1 MGSLFKGRYIIA
13 VYDANNDE
21 DLLGVFDN
29 PNDMKEFLQTEYAD
43 TIISRY
49 IKTFGTFPII
59 RCNRYTFYFIDVM
72 EKHNDIFAL
81 EDREF
86 LKCYRK
92 SKTSMQEAYCKRNN
106 ISRRTYYRHIRIQKD
121 YENTK
126 GGIELWVS

>member
-49 IKTFGTFPII
+49 IKTFGTFPVI
-59 RCNRYTFYFIDVM
+59 RCNKYIFYFIDVL
-72 EKHNDIFAL
+72 EKHNDIFAY
-81 EDREF
+81 EDKEF
-86 LKCYRK
+86 LKCYKK
-92 SKTSMQEAYCKRNN
+92 SRTSEQVAYCKRKK
-106 ISRRTYYRHIRIQKD
+106 ISRTTYYRHIRVQKE
-121 YENTK
+121 YEKIK
-126 GGIELWVS
+126 GEMELWVS